1 VLYAAEKLQYNVV
14 RWSIGVAHARCRALG
29 APVDDSLLV
38 WINWAELVLCKS
50 KPLFHLDLGP
60 AKRERASFVR
70 KRWMSLILYFQ
81 ASFDVLA
88 HVEEFA
94 VVQTH
99 GRIGVGW

>member
-1 VLYAAEKLQYNVV
+1 MIPCWPGPNSQDGFFLHIQTAV
-14 RWSIGVAHARCRALG
+14 
-29 APVDDSLLV
+29 SLRS
-38 WINWAELVLCKS
+38 W
-50 KPLFHLDLGP
+50 P

-70 KRWMSLILYFQ
+70 KRWMLLVLYFL

-99 GRIGVGW
+99 GRIGIG